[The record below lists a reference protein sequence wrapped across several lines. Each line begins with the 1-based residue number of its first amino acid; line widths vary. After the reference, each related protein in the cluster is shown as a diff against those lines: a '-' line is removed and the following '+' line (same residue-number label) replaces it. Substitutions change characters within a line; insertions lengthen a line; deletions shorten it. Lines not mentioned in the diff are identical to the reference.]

1 MNEEIKTLSE
11 KIDRLRLDVMATN
24 QALCA
29 MAAAMPPEQLQDVL
43 TKMAKAS
50 AQKQA
55 TFEQIPVPAMRAV
68 LKQQLE
74 AEERVYQAL
83 QGASKL
89 FR

>member
-1 MNEEIKTLSE
+1 MNEDIKTLSE
-11 KIDRLRLDVMATN
+11 KLDRLRCDLSASN

-43 TKMAKAS
+43 TKMAMAS
-50 AQKQA
+50 ARKQA
-55 TFEQIPVPAMRAV
+55 TFEQIPVPAMKAA
-68 LKQQLE
+68 LQQLLE
-74 AEERVYQAL
+74 AEDRVYQAL

>member
-1 MNEEIKTLSE
+1 MNEDMQRLRESM
-11 KIDRLRLDVMATN
+11 DRLRCDLSATN

-50 AQKQA
+50 AAKQA
-55 TFEQIPVPAMRAV
+55 TFEQIPTPTMRAAV
-68 LKQQLE
+68 KQMLESEDRLYQL
-74 AEERVYQAL
+74 L